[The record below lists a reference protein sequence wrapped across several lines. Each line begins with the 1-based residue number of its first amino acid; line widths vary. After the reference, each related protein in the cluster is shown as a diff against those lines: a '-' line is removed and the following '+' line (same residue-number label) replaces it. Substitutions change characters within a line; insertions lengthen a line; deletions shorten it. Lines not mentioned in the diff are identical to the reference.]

1 MSRLQSN
8 RRGEGP
14 GAAAWVGIGA
24 LCVVGLVGA
33 IALGAWRIGVSTSG
47 GQAQGWTTT
56 ATVILIVGTLVVLA
70 LGALVAWAVAKG
82 GKNRTRVDAAA
93 RYLGNRYPSD
103 LAPFTR
109 EAAAAQAERL
119 HATAAGPGVPLGE
132 PVSPR

>member
-1 MSRLQSN
+1 MGQRQSN
-8 RRGEGP
+8 RLGEGP

-24 LCVVGLVGA
+24 LCVLGLIGV
-33 IALGAWRIGVSTSG
+33 IALGAWRIGVSTSDG
-47 GQAQGWTTT
+47 RLQGWTAT

-70 LGALVAWAVAKG
+70 LGAIVAWAVTRG
-82 GKNRTRVDAAA
+82 GKNRTRVDSAAK
-93 RYLGNRYPSD
+93 YLGNRYPSD

-109 EAAAAQAERL
+109 DAAAAQAERL